1 VALGLGDAASWES
14 AWQQHKFVLELAAAH
29 ASRDSASRGVPL
41 SKLSELC
48 TQKGLPPLTDPKT
61 AHNHVNCMV
70 AAGLV
75 GKRDAHIKDRNKD
88 RGASTSVVYLA
99 RFAPADAA
107 AAAAAS
113 GETRMVSESE
123 LPHLGGALF
132 EALEGPDATEG
143 LMTDKQ
149 LMGVLV
155 RTLRSASGAFRW
167 SEEDTSDRNKMNKL
181 FARAR
186 AWLIKR
192 GDAACATAV
201 TTVTDEK
208 TRKQEVKE
216 MDALRLTSA
225 MPSAVAAAP
234 RSADDALDAADEARF
249 SAPLLKPVGGNWMQ
263 LETRPEDSLVS
274 LCALAGKAGVRISDA
289 ARAFGFGVKDFS
301 KRAAKM
307 YEGKDPRVR
316 GGGALAARRKNDQ
329 QIHVPSGV
337 RAGRRG

>member
-1 VALGLGDAASWES
+1 MLRHARAGELWFLKEKPGPAAEASGEDAPTEEQLARDEKDALKNLVVSVTDARLRCVRALDPPPDPDPFPRERSPKNSPSPSRHDPTPDAPGGKAHFESRLSQIFKSSARLPARSRLFVAHPKVYRVRHRRSRAAAESRADSRLTLVAPLPVRHVALGLGDAASWES

-48 TQKGLPPLTDPKT
+48 TQKGFPPLKNPQ

-70 AAGLV
+70 AAGLL

-123 LPHLGGALF
+123 LPILGGALR

-155 RTLRSASGAFRW
+155 RTLRSAAERSGGPRR
-167 SEEDTSDRNKMNKL
+167 T
-181 FARAR
+181 RAT
-186 AWLIKR
+186 
-192 GDAACATAV
+192 G
-201 TTVTDEK
+201 
-208 TRKQEVKE
+208 TR
-216 MDALRLTSA
+216 
-225 MPSAVAAAP
+225 
-234 RSADDALDAADEARF
+234 
-249 SAPLLKPVGGNWMQ
+249 
-263 LETRPEDSLVS
+263 
-274 LCALAGKAGVRISDA
+274 
-289 ARAFGFGVKDFS
+289 
-301 KRAAKM
+301 
-307 YEGKDPRVR
+307 
-316 GGGALAARRKNDQ
+316 
-329 QIHVPSGV
+329 
-337 RAGRRG
+337 